1 MKCKFKQF
9 SNERWCQVICGECQF
24 TKSHYGP
31 ECPIY
36 NNYDLWD
43 KYIVEWMAEHDPD
56 NTAHIENI
64 ATEDMFDDSSKTTE
78 AIVDVL
84 DIITDE

>member
-1 MKCKFKQF
+1 M
-9 SNERWCQVICGECQF
+9 
-24 TKSHYGP
+24 
-31 ECPIY
+31 CPIY

-43 KYIVEWMAEHDPD
+43 KYIVEQSAKNDPN

-64 ATEDMFDDSSKTTE
+64 ATEDMFDDSITTE

-84 DIITDE
+84 DIIVDD